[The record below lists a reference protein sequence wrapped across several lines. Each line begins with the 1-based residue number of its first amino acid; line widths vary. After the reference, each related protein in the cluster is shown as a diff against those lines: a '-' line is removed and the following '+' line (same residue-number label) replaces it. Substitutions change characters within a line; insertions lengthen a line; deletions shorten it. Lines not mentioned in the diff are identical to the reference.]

1 MIGQRSATVER
12 ADFVGRRPLRWS
24 SSRSADRA
32 FEGVAAAFAASIV
45 LLVILIGIELWH
57 GSHLARREFGLGFI
71 TEQTWDPVHAVFG
84 AAPFIYGTVLTSLIA
99 LLLAAPLGIGT
110 AIFLILLAPGW
121 LRPTVGFLVE
131 MLAAIPSVI
140 YGLWAL
146 FVLVPIVRS
155 DVEPFLKRTFGFLP
169 LFQGPAYGVG
179 YLASALVL
187 TIMILPTI
195 TAVSQAVL
203 YTVPRAQLEGAYAI
217 GATRW
222 EVITGVALPFARS
235 GIFGATILGL
245 GRALGET
252 MAVTMVIGNR
262 AEIGTSLFA
271 LGHTMAA
278 VIANQF
284 NEADNDLYVSALI
297 EIGLILFVVSILL
310 NLAARGLVWR
320 MGGRS
325 GAAEMRRA

>member
-1 MIGQRSATVER
+1 MIGQRSVAAGTTDI
-12 ADFVGRRPLRWS
+12 AGRRPLRWS
-24 SSRSADRA
+24 SSRSADRV
-32 FEGVAAAFAASIV
+32 FEGIAAAFALGIVILV
-45 LLVILIGIELWH
+45 LLIAYELWH
-57 GSHLARREFGLGFI
+57 GASLARHAFGLGFV
-71 TEQTWDPVHAVFG
+71 TQRTWDPVHQIFG
-84 AAPFIYGTVLTSLIA
+84 AAPFIYGTIVTSIIA
-99 LLLAAPLGIGT
+99 LLLAGPIGIGA
-110 AIFLILLAPGW
+110 AIFLILLAPQW
-121 LRPTVGFLVE
+121 LRPSVGFLVE

-155 DVEPFLKRTFGFLP
+155 DIEPFLHRTLGFLP
-169 LFQGPAYGVG
+169 LFQGPEYGVG
-179 YLASALVL
+179 YLASSLVL

-195 TAVSQAVL
+195 TAISQAVL
-203 YTVPRAQLEGAYAI
+203 YTVPRAQLEGAYAV

-222 EVITGVALPFARS
+222 EVITGVALPFGRS
-235 GIFGATILGL
+235 GIIGALILGL

-262 AEIGTSLFA
+262 TEISSSLFA

-297 EIGLILFVVSILL
+297 EIGLLLFVVSVLL
-310 NLAARGLVWR
+310 NLAARLLVWR
-320 MGGRS
+320 MGGRA
-325 GAAEMRRA
+325 GAAGIRRA